1 MSDTLEQAIA
11 AIKAGD
17 KSMGGQLLNQVLQ
30 TDPRNETAWL
40 WMTAVVGSDE
50 ERRKI
55 LEYVLSINPDNETAR
70 NSLAK
75 LKPPA
80 SPATGVQVDSPPK
93 EQVEISLQLARKAE
107 ESEATKKCPYCVE
120 TIKAEAIIC
129 RFCGRDLQTGQLPP
143 TAANVNQDA
152 SSVSLLFDQHIRNL
166 VNSGWEVV
174 FQTPTEVKLKKPK
187 RLSFLTLFLFTIN
200 AAILFIFPMLLYIL
214 DRKSDSI
221 AIGLIFQSIFII
233 ITFAG
238 IISHFRK
245 KEIIVAFTAMEITK
259 GEIDP
264 LEKIKHASRR
274 KIVNTLIIPILV
286 FFAIFLSI
294 INFIPVYT
302 PFALLFSIS
311 ITVIIYIVFSYY
323 HSFSW

>member
-107 ESEATKKCPYCVE
+107 ESEATKKCPYCAE
-120 TIKAEAIIC
+120 TIKAEAIVC

-143 TAANVNQDA
+143 TADIAATVNQGMV
-152 SSVSLLFDQHIRNL
+152 SVSPLLDQRIKEL
-166 VNSGWEVV
+166 VTSGWEVIYR
-174 FQTPTEVKLKKPK
+174 TPTEAMLKKPK
-187 RLSFLTLFLFTIN
+187 RLNPSTIVLF
-200 AAILFIFPMLLYIL
+200 
-214 DRKSDSI
+214 
-221 AIGLIFQSIFII
+221 
-233 ITFAG
+233 
-238 IISHFRK
+238 
-245 KEIIVAFTAMEITK
+245 
-259 GEIDP
+259 
-264 LEKIKHASRR
+264 
-274 KIVNTLIIPILV
+274 
-286 FFAIFLSI
+286 I
-294 INFIPVYT
+294 INFFIPIIFL
-302 PFALLFSIS
+302 PAHFLFSIFLFLTFVFSTFVGLFGYLVKAEKTSFYTEEKLSKGEHNLTKKTNYFPIYAS
-311 ITVIIYIVFSYY
+311 IALIITTIIFFLYYSGLPLSIEFFFLVLAGVCLLFVIVGVIIAYPFS
-323 HSFSW
+323 FFR